1 MEKIRIQAKTLGEAI
16 TEASI
21 QLGVPS
27 DSMGYDLIQQSTN
40 GFLGIGAKPCI
51 IEAWMKAEEEP
62 APQLV
67 KETAEAFVKAI
78 DHTAEESK
86 PAAKENKNAAVS
98 PVNEEKKEP
107 RKNTDKK
114 RQDRPEKPE
123 KAEKAE
129 KPERQEKRQDK
140 PERNNEK
147 KSDRSRNHRRDS
159 VKEMSKAESG
169 ASEKAEKPERK
180 FEKVNGDPKGRAEE
194 FLTSL
199 FASMEM
205 KINCEASFDDTCN
218 ELYINLS
225 GEDMGV
231 LIGKRGQTL
240 DALQYLT
247 SQVVNKH
254 LNTYVR
260 VKMDTE
266 NYRERRRETL
276 EALAENIAVKVR
288 RTHRPVALEPMNP
301 YERRI
306 IHSVLQAEKEV
317 MTRSEGEEP
326 YRHVV
331 VCPVK
336 KKRYGSKVN
345 LKDAVKETVEE
356 EAVTAE
362 KIPAEAAEPVT
373 ELVESFV
380 EEEISVKAESL
391 EEAAFSAAEEI
402 AAEEVPAAAEI
413 SSAEETSAPEE
424 NTSI

>member
-1 MEKIRIQAKTLGEAI
+1 
-16 TEASI
+16 
-21 QLGVPS
+21 
-27 DSMGYDLIQQSTN
+27 
-40 GFLGIGAKPCI
+40 
-51 IEAWMKAEEEP
+51 
-62 APQLV
+62 
-67 KETAEAFVKAI
+67 
-78 DHTAEESK
+78 
-86 PAAKENKNAAVS
+86 
-98 PVNEEKKEP
+98 
-107 RKNTDKK
+107 
-114 RQDRPEKPE
+114 
-123 KAEKAE
+123 
-129 KPERQEKRQDK
+129 
-140 PERNNEK
+140 
-147 KSDRSRNHRRDS
+147 
-159 VKEMSKAESG
+159 
-169 ASEKAEKPERK
+169 
-180 FEKVNGDPKGRAEE
+180 
-194 FLTSL
+194 
-199 FASMEM
+199 M

-276 EALAENIAVKVR
+276 ESLAENIAVKVR